1 MLYPKQIMN
10 KQNKQSIKNMKKLLF
25 LLLVFAF
32 VNLAKA
38 QDSSNAVYAFSL
50 DQCVEFAHKNNVQVK
65 NALLAIDVQNQTN
78 REIAGAALPTI
89 STNLSGTDYT
99 KIPTSLLPG
108 QIFGG
113 APGTFIPVQF
123 GTKFNANYGASIQ
136 QLLFDGQVF
145 IALQARATSMEM
157 QRKNAALTEEAI
169 KANIYKIYYQLSASK
184 TQLNILDA
192 NINRIKSLAHDAQ
205 IMYKNGFAE
214 KLDVDKLSVQL
225 NNLETEKLKAN
236 NSVAIGY
243 MGLKMLMGMPVKDS
257 LVLTDVVN
265 ETSLNNDVL
274 TENNFQYNVRKDFQY
289 LGTIKKLN
297 EYNIKRYQLSNL
309 PTIAMS
315 GSYSKNAQR
324 SKFDFFES
332 GNWFTTSLISLNVSL
347 PIFNGFATDA
357 RIKRTKI
364 ELKQTENQIDAL
376 KNSIDNE
383 ITQAKLNYMS
393 SVATVQF
400 QKKNMELAE
409 TVYGQTKK
417 KFEAGTGS
425 NTEISAAQA
434 DLVSAQNN
442 YMNAL
447 YSALIAKVDLLK
459 ATGKL

>member
-1 MLYPKQIMN
+1 
-10 KQNKQSIKNMKKLLF
+10 MKKIVILICSFVSL
-25 LLLVFAF
+25 
-32 VNLAKA
+32 VNLHA
-38 QDSSNAVYAFSL
+38 QVANKPIHAFKLDECIVYA
-50 DQCVEFAHKNNVQVK
+50 QKNNVQVK
-65 NALLAIDVQNQTN
+65 NALLTIESQKQTN
-78 REIAGAALPTI
+78 REIAAAAFPSI
-89 STNLSGTDYT
+89 STSLGGTDYI

-108 QIFGG
+108 QIFGQ
-113 APGTFIPVQF
+113 AAGTFIPVQF
-123 GTKFNANYGASIQ
+123 GTKYNANYGANIQ

-145 IALQARATSMEM
+145 IALQARSTSM
-157 QRKNAALTEEAI
+157 QLQVNNAALTEEGI

-192 NINRIKSLAHDAQ
+192 NIERLNKLAHDAE
-205 IMYKNGFAE
+205 IMYQNGFAE
-214 KLDVDKLSVQL
+214 KLDVDKVSVQL
-225 NNLETEKLKAN
+225 NNLQTEKLKAN

-257 LVLTDVVN
+257 LVLTDVIN
-265 ETSLNNDVL
+265 EQNLTGDVL
-274 TENNFQYNVRKDFQY
+274 VENDFQYNIRKDFQY
-289 LGTIKKLN
+289 LNTVKKMN
-297 EYNIKRYQLSNL
+297 EFNVKRYQLSYL
-309 PTIAMS
+309 PTVSMS
-315 GSYSKNAQR
+315 GAYSKNAQR

-332 GNWFTTSLISLNVSL
+332 GDWFATSLVSLNINL

-357 RIKRTKI
+357 KVKRTKI
-364 ELKQTENQIDAL
+364 ELKQVENQIEAL
-376 KNSIDNE
+376 KNNIDNE

-400 QKKNMELAE
+400 QKKNMSLAE
-409 TVYGQTKK
+409 TVYAQTKK
-417 KFEAGTGS
+417 KFETGTGS

>member
-1 MLYPKQIMN
+1 
-10 KQNKQSIKNMKKLLF
+10 
-25 LLLVFAF
+25 
-32 VNLAKA
+32 
-38 QDSSNAVYAFSL
+38 
-50 DQCVEFAHKNNVQVK
+50 
-65 NALLAIDVQNQTN
+65 
-78 REIAGAALPTI
+78 
-89 STNLSGTDYT
+89 
-99 KIPTSLLPG
+99 
-108 QIFGG
+108 
-113 APGTFIPVQF
+113 
-123 GTKFNANYGASIQ
+123 
-136 QLLFDGQVF
+136 
-145 IALQARATSMEM
+145 MEM

-192 NINRIKSLAHDAQ
+192 NINRIKALAHDAF

-243 MGLKMLMGMPVKDS
+243 MGLKLLMGMPVKDS
-257 LVLTDVVN
+257 LSLTDVID
-265 ETSLNNDVL
+265 EKSLSFDIL
-274 TENNFQYNVRKDFQY
+274 SESDIQYNVRKDFQY
-289 LGTIKKLN
+289 LSTVKKLN
-297 EYNIKRYQLSNL
+297 EYNVKRYQLSNL

-324 SKFDFFES
+324 SEFDFFKG

-357 RIKRTKI
+357 RIKRTRI
-364 ELKQTENQIDAL
+364 ELKQTENQIEAL

-383 ITQAKLNYMS
+383 ITQAKLSYMS
-393 SVATVQF
+393 SFATVQF

-409 TVYGQTKK
+409 AVYAQTKK

-447 YSALIAKVDLLK
+447 YTALIAKVDLLK

>member
-1 MLYPKQIMN
+1 MSFAIAGLLQA
-10 KQNKQSIKNMKKLLF
+10 QEAKN
-25 LLLVFAF
+25 ATH
-32 VNLAKA
+32 
-38 QDSSNAVYAFSL
+38 SFSL
-50 DQCVEFAHKNNVQVK
+50 EQCVDFAQKNNVQVK
-65 NALLAIDVQNQTN
+65 NSLLAIEVQAQTN
-78 REIAGAALPTI
+78 REIAAAALPTVN
-89 STNLSGTDYT
+89 TNLGGTNYLI
-99 KIPTSLLPG
+99 IPTSLLPG

-113 APGTFIPVQF
+113 TPGTFIPVQF

-145 IALQARATSMEM
+145 IALQARATSIDL
-157 QRKNAALTEEAI
+157 QRKNSALTQEAI
-169 KANIYKIYYQLSASK
+169 KTNIYKIYYQLSASK

-192 NINRIKSLAHDAQ
+192 NINRIKALAHDAE

-214 KLDVDKLSVQL
+214 KLDVDKISVQL

-257 LVLTDVVN
+257 LVLTDVIN
-265 ETSLNNDVL
+265 ESSLTNDVL
-274 TENNFQYNVRKDFQY
+274 SDADFQYNVRKDFQY
-289 LGTIKKLN
+289 LNTVKKMN
-297 EYNIKRYQLSNL
+297 EFNVKRYQLSNL
-309 PTIAMS
+309 PTVSMS

-324 SKFDFFES
+324 SKFDFFEG
-332 GNWFTTSLISLNVSL
+332 GNWFNTSLVSLNINL

-364 ELKQTENQIDAL
+364 ELKQTENQIESL
-376 KNSIDNE
+376 KNNIDNE
-383 ITQAKLNYMS
+383 LNQSKLNYMS

-409 TVYGQTKK
+409 RVYQQTKK
-417 KFEAGTGS
+417 KYEAGTGS
-425 NTEISAAQA
+425 NTEISAAQT

-447 YSALIAKVDLLK
+447 YAALIAKVDLLK
-459 ATGKL
+459 ASGKL